1 MPQIQSI
8 VYKPKNAR
16 RSPDAYVR
24 VPLDKANLVVG
35 KGIEGDQ
42 KGVPNRQLNIMS
54 AEMLASLAGEGYKTA
69 PGELGEQIIVNGL
82 QVETLEKGAILE
94 IGDGGAQVEIV
105 KLREGCDR
113 FAGIQNKTDFSGRLG
128 VLARVLTP
136 GEIAVGSEIRV
147 LEPVREAE
155 PTR

>member
-8 VYKPKNAR
+8 VYKPKKAPH
-16 RSPDAYVR
+16 SPDAYVR
-24 VPLDKANLVVG
+24 IPVDKVNLVVG

-42 KGVPNRQLNIMS
+42 KGVPNRQLNIMN
-54 AEMLASLAGEGYKTA
+54 ADTLASLAGEGYKTA
-69 PGELGEQIIVNGL
+69 PGELGEQIVVSGL
-82 QVETLEKGAILE
+82 QIETLEKGTILE
-94 IGDGGAQVEIV
+94 IGDGGAQIEII

-128 VLARVLTP
+128 VLARVLTT

-147 LEPVREAE
+147 VEPVR
-155 PTR
+155 